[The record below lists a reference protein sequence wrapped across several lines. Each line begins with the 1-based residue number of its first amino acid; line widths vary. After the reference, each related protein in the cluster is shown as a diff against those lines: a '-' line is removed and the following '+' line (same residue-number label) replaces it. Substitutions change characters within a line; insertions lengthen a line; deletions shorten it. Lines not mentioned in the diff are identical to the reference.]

1 MTRRPNTACHERAST
16 PGAAGLSAG
25 RERAGRSAASDASAS
40 ECLTIAPEV
49 EPESTTTLLTDR
61 VLVFRIAD
69 QHYALPIDRVQ
80 EVQRICAFAADGFGG
95 SVVGMVDLRGSVIA
109 AVDVHA
115 LLGLGPGDLTLD
127 TQMVIFAGDGDIVA
141 LLVDKVNDV
150 VVLPEGSLRSAPKR
164 HALAAK
170 TLGVMGSGDELVLV
184 LDMASLLAD
193 ADELAGT
200 SPAHVGREAA
210 PHEA

>member
-1 MTRRPNTACHERAST
+1 MTRRPNTACHEHAST
-16 PGAAGLSAG
+16 SGAAGRSAV

-40 ECLTIAPEV
+40 ECMTIAAGI
-49 EPESTTTLLTDR
+49 EPESVTTVLTDR
-61 VLVFRIAD
+61 VLVFGIAD
-69 QHYALPIDRVQ
+69 QRYALPIDRVQ

-127 TQMVIFAGDGDIVA
+127 TQMVIFAVDGDLVA
-141 LLVDKVNDV
+141 LLVDRVDDV
-150 VVLPEGSLRSAPKR
+150 FVLPEGSLRSAPKR
-164 HALAAK
+164 HELAAK

-193 ADELAGT
+193 ADALAGA
-200 SPAHVGREAA
+200 SPAHLSGEAA

>member
-16 PGAAGLSAG
+16 SGAAGRSAA
-25 RERAGRSAASDASAS
+25 RERAGRSAASGASAS
-40 ECLTIAPEV
+40 EGLTIAPAIEL
-49 EPESTTTLLTDR
+49 ESATTLPTDR
-61 VLVFRIAD
+61 VLVFRVAD

-109 AVDVHA
+109 AIDLHA
-115 LLGLGPGDLTLD
+115 LLGLGPGELTLD
-127 TQMVIFAGDGDIVA
+127 TQMVIFAGDGDLVA
-141 LLVDKVNDV
+141 LLVDKVEDV
-150 VVLPEGSLRSAPKR
+150 VVLPEGPLRSAPKR

-170 TLGVMGSGDELVLV
+170 TLGVMGSGDELVLL

-193 ADELAGT
+193 ADALAGT
-200 SPAHVGREAA
+200 SPAHLGREAA
-210 PHEA
+210 PREA